1 MPAPKFSFPLTD
13 SPANLRRT
21 GSLILGDPAAGP
33 GVETQAARELVQKFP
48 FWKRAFDL
56 ILVGVT
62 VPFWL
67 PLMLLMMWGIK
78 LVSPGPVFY
87 RQRRV
92 GFQGVTFMILKFRS
106 MKVNADPQTHE
117 RHVEQL
123 MRDDAPMTKLDLSD
137 ERLIPLGRFFR
148 ASGLDEL
155 PQIFNVLR
163 GEMSLVGPR
172 PCTIAE
178 FRSYQDW
185 QRTRVNA
192 PPGMTGYWQVHGK
205 NRTTFSQ
212 MIAMDIRYGKT
223 MSLWLDTAIICKTF
237 AVVIRETFA
246 SMRMTFQARKEKEIL
261 GANVASRLSD
271 VSMEK

>member
-21 GSLILGDPAAGP
+21 GSVLFADLPSGIRREHPTAG
-33 GVETQAARELVQKFP
+33 ELPQKFP
-48 FWKRAFDL
+48 RWKRALDL
-56 ILVGVT
+56 ILIGAT
-62 VPFWL
+62 VFFWL

-106 MKVNADPQTHE
+106 MKVNADPQAHE
-117 RHVEQL
+117 RYVEQL
-123 MRDDAPMTKLDLSD
+123 MREDAPMTKLDLGD

-185 QRTRVNA
+185 QRARVNA

-205 NRTTFSQ
+205 NKTTFSQ

-223 MSLWLDTAIICKTF
+223 MSLWLDAAIIGKTF

-246 SMRMTFQARKEKEIL
+246 SMRMTIQARKEKELL
-261 GANVASRLSD
+261 GANPASQLSD
-271 VSMEK
+271 VSLEK